1 MKNSEF
7 NDRAYLDAFMRTA
20 QYLASL
26 TTHEDVWNHIAEL
39 MVKFYGADSAGFAR
53 QLENSEIEFHN
64 LRPSD
69 RSCRAFQ
76 ESPEIFESVRE
87 VLQTGF
93 LAWRTLTVFEEPYT
107 VVLLPIAVGSETAS
121 AMLVGHV
128 TAGPISREIL
138 NVYLAVAGLAGTTV
152 NKLLSEAELKEHRA
166 HLEKLVSERTRELTR
181 TNERLELEITQHI
194 KAEQEIK
201 RLNEE
206 LNKNIIGLEEAN
218 KELES
223 FSYSASH
230 DLRAPL
236 RAIIGFAR
244 KILDEKG
251 DSFDSETNRKF
262 GIIQENAQRMGQL
275 IDDLLRLSRLG
286 RTGLNRSKLSM
297 EGLVQEVLAEIR
309 SADSEREFKAEI
321 GELPAAYGD
330 RAMMRQVLFN
340 LLANAVKFSRG
351 KQDARIEVGNIKSP
365 GEQVYYVRDKGA
377 GFNMKYYN
385 KLFGVFQRL
394 VSESQF
400 EGTGVGLAI
409 VQRIVQRHGGRV
421 WADGEIDKGATFYFT
436 LSPKE
441 QE

>member
-1 MKNSEF
+1 
-7 NDRAYLDAFMRTA
+7 
-20 QYLASL
+20 
-26 TTHEDVWNHIAEL
+26 
-39 MVKFYGADSAGFAR
+39 
-53 QLENSEIEFHN
+53 
-64 LRPSD
+64 
-69 RSCRAFQ
+69 
-76 ESPEIFESVRE
+76 
-87 VLQTGF
+87 
-93 LAWRTLTVFEEPYT
+93 
-107 VVLLPIAVGSETAS
+107 
-121 AMLVGHV
+121 
-128 TAGPISREIL
+128 
-138 NVYLAVAGLAGTTV
+138 
-152 NKLLSEAELKEHRA
+152 
-166 HLEKLVSERTRELTR
+166 
-181 TNERLELEITQHI
+181 LEITQHI

-251 DSFDSETNRKF
+251 ASFDSETSRKF

-321 GELPAAYGD
+321 DELPAAYGD
-330 RAMMRQVLFN
+330 RAMIRQVLFN

-365 GEQVYYVRDKGA
+365 GEQVYYVRDNGA

-421 WADGEIDKGATFYFT
+421 WAEGEIDKGATFYFT
-436 LSPKE
+436 ISPKE

>member
-1 MKNSEF
+1 MTEFMKNSEF
-7 NDRAYLDAFMRTA
+7 NDRAYLDAFMKTA
-20 QYLASL
+20 QYLAGL

-64 LRPSD
+64 LMPTD
-69 RSCRAFQ
+69 RSCRAFP
-76 ESPEIFESVRE
+76 ESPEIRESVRE

-93 LAWRTLTVFEEPYT
+93 LALRTLTAFEGPYT
-107 VVLLPIAVGSETAS
+107 VVLLPIVAGAETADV
-121 AMLVGHV
+121 MFVGHV
-128 TAGPISREIL
+128 TARPISKEIL

-152 NKLLSEAELKEHRA
+152 NKLFSEAELKKHRA
-166 HLEKLVSERTRELTR
+166 HLEKLVFERTR
-181 TNERLELEITQHI
+181 
-194 KAEQEIK
+194 
-201 RLNEE
+201 
-206 LNKNIIGLEEAN
+206 
-218 KELES
+218 ELES

-236 RAIIGFAR
+236 RAIIGFTR

-251 DSFDSETNRKF
+251 SSFDSETTRMF
-262 GIIQENAQRMGQL
+262 GVIRDNAQRMGQL

-286 RTGLNRSKLSM
+286 RTELNWSKLSM
-297 EGLVQEVLAEIR
+297 EGLVKEVLAEIR
-309 SADSEREFKAEI
+309 SADPEREFKVEI
-321 GELPAAYGD
+321 CELPEAYGD
-330 RAMMRQVLFN
+330 RAMIRQVLLN

-351 KQDARIEVGNIKSP
+351 NQDARIEVGSIKSP
-365 GEQVYYVRDKGA
+365 GEQVYYVRDNGA

-409 VQRIVQRHGGRV
+409 VERVIQRHGGRV
-421 WADGEIDKGATFYFT
+421 WAEGEINKGATFYFT

-441 QE
+441 QQ

>member
-1 MKNSEF
+1 MTEFIRNSEF
-7 NDRAYLDAFMRTA
+7 NDRAYLDAFMKTA
-20 QYLASL
+20 QYLAGL

-53 QLENSEIEFHN
+53 QLENGEIEFHN
-64 LRPSD
+64 LMPTD
-69 RSCRAFQ
+69 RSCRAFPESQ
-76 ESPEIFESVRE
+76 EFRESVRE

-93 LAWRTLTVFEEPYT
+93 LALRTLTAFEGPYT
-107 VVLLPIAVGSETAS
+107 VVLLPIVAGAETADV
-121 AMLVGHV
+121 MFVGHV
-128 TAGPISREIL
+128 TAGPISKEIL

-152 NKLLSEAELKEHRA
+152 NKLFSEAELKKHRA
-166 HLEKLVSERTRELTR
+166 HLEKLVFERT
-181 TNERLELEITQHI
+181 
-194 KAEQEIK
+194 
-201 RLNEE
+201 
-206 LNKNIIGLEEAN
+206 

-236 RAIIGFAR
+236 RAIIGFTR

-251 DSFDSETNRKF
+251 TSFDSETTRMF
-262 GIIQENAQRMGQL
+262 GVIRDNAQRMGQL

-286 RTGLNRSKLSM
+286 RTELNWSKLSM
-297 EGLVQEVLAEIR
+297 EGLVKEVLAEIR
-309 SADSEREFKAEI
+309 SADPEREFEAEI
-321 GELPAAYGD
+321 GELPEAYGD
-330 RAMMRQVLFN
+330 RAMIRQVLLN

-351 KQDARIEVGNIKSP
+351 KQDARIEVGSNKSP
-365 GEQVYYVRDKGA
+365 GEQVYYVRDNGA

-409 VQRIVQRHGGRV
+409 VERVIQRHGGRV
-421 WADGEIDKGATFYFT
+421 WAEGEINKGATFYFT

-441 QE
+441 QQ

>member
-1 MKNSEF
+1 LTEFIRNSEF
-7 NDRAYLDAFMRTA
+7 NDRAYLDAFMKTA
-20 QYLASL
+20 QYLAGL

-53 QLENSEIEFHN
+53 QLENGEIEFHN
-64 LRPSD
+64 LMPTD
-69 RSCRAFQ
+69 RSCRAFPESQ
-76 ESPEIFESVRE
+76 EFRESVRE

-93 LAWRTLTVFEEPYT
+93 LALRTLTAFEGPYT
-107 VVLLPIAVGSETAS
+107 VVLLPIVAGAETADV
-121 AMLVGHV
+121 MFVGHV
-128 TAGPISREIL
+128 TAGPISKEIL

-152 NKLLSEAELKEHRA
+152 NKLFSEAELKKHRA
-166 HLEKLVSERTRELTR
+166 HLEKLVFERT
-181 TNERLELEITQHI
+181 
-194 KAEQEIK
+194 
-201 RLNEE
+201 
-206 LNKNIIGLEEAN
+206 

-236 RAIIGFAR
+236 RAIIGFTR

-251 DSFDSETNRKF
+251 TSFDSETTRMF
-262 GIIQENAQRMGQL
+262 GVIRDNAQRMGQL

-286 RTGLNRSKLSM
+286 RTELNWSKLSM
-297 EGLVQEVLAEIR
+297 EGLVKEVLAEIR
-309 SADSEREFKAEI
+309 SADPEREFEAEI
-321 GELPAAYGD
+321 GELPEAYGD
-330 RAMMRQVLFN
+330 RAMIRQVLLN

-351 KQDARIEVGNIKSP
+351 KQDARIEVGSNKSP
-365 GEQVYYVRDKGA
+365 GEQVYYVRDNGA

-409 VQRIVQRHGGRV
+409 VERVIQRHGGRV
-421 WADGEIDKGATFYFT
+421 WAEGEINKGATFYFT

-441 QE
+441 QQ

>member
-7 NDRAYLDAFMRTA
+7 NDRAYLDAFMKTA
-20 QYLASL
+20 QYLAGL

-53 QLENSEIEFHN
+53 ELENGEIEFHH
-64 LRPSD
+64 LMPSD
-69 RSCRAFQ
+69 RSRGAFP
-76 ESPEIFESVRE
+76 ESPEVRESVRE

-93 LAWRTLTVFEEPYT
+93 LAWRTMTASGEPYT
-107 VVLLPIAVGSETAS
+107 VVLLPLMAGNEAGGV
-121 AMLVGHV
+121 MLVGHV
-128 TAGPISREIL
+128 TAGPISKEIL

-152 NKLLSEAELKEHRA
+152 NKLFSEAELKKHRV
-166 HLEKLVSERTRELTR
+166 HLEKLVFERTR
-181 TNERLELEITQHI
+181 
-194 KAEQEIK
+194 
-201 RLNEE
+201 
-206 LNKNIIGLEEAN
+206 
-218 KELES
+218 ELES

-236 RAIIGFAR
+236 RAIIGFTR

-251 DSFDSETNRKF
+251 RSFDSETTRMF
-262 GIIQENAQRMGQL
+262 GIIQDNAQRMGQL

-286 RTGLNRSKLSM
+286 RTELNWSKLSM
-297 EGLVQEVLAEIR
+297 EGLVQEVLADIR

-330 RAMMRQVLFN
+330 RAMIRQVLFN

-351 KQDARIEVGNIKSP
+351 KQDVRIEVGSIKSP
-365 GEQVYYVRDKGA
+365 GEQVYYVRDNGA

-409 VQRIVQRHGGRV
+409 VERVIQRHGGRV
-421 WADGEIDKGATFYFT
+421 WAEGEIDKGATFYFT

>member
-1 MKNSEF
+1 
-7 NDRAYLDAFMRTA
+7 
-20 QYLASL
+20 
-26 TTHEDVWNHIAEL
+26 
-39 MVKFYGADSAGFAR
+39 
-53 QLENSEIEFHN
+53 
-64 LRPSD
+64 
-69 RSCRAFQ
+69 
-76 ESPEIFESVRE
+76 
-87 VLQTGF
+87 
-93 LAWRTLTVFEEPYT
+93 YT

-244 KILDEKG
+244 KILDENG
-251 DSFDSETNRKF
+251 ASFDSETNRKF
-262 GIIQENAQRMGQL
+262 GIIQQNAQRMGQL

-365 GEQVYYVRDKGA
+365 GEQVYYVRDNGA

-421 WADGEIDKGATFYFT
+421 WAEGEIDKGATFYFT